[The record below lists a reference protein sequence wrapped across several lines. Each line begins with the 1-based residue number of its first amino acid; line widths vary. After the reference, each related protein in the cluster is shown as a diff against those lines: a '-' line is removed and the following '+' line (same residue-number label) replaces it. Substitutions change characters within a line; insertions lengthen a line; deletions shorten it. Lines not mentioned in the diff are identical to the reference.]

1 MDPETPRKFATTPG
15 TRDVLPPESTR
26 LLDVQAE
33 IRDRFKLFGFREV
46 VTPALKYSEVI
57 EEHGLR
63 DAAYK
68 LFDRDNQMLL
78 LRPEMTTPI
87 ARLVAQRLAGSPE
100 PHKLSYVLPA
110 YRRTSV
116 GRGQSAEL
124 YQAGVEVVGS
134 ASAREDSATIAL
146 LVDVLESLGLSAP
159 SDFAVVLGQSAF
171 YSGYL
176 RRVAPDAATTVTA
189 ALAGK
194 DLVAVEAIARDLPAA
209 AAAGVRGI
217 PRLVGPAT
225 DGSLVEEAGRF
236 AVGEEA
242 GAALENLR
250 EILRHLGAHGAL
262 DAVILDLGLIG
273 RHEYYTGVVY
283 EAYAAGLGFTIA
295 NGGRYDN
302 LLKRFGKAMPATGFA
317 IYLERLLSV
326 LPAEEPSPL
335 LVLVGGDLDG
345 IEAAAALRENGVP
358 VLHLSE
364 DLAPEAAAEYARSV
378 DAAWISYPAK
388 AGVKLAAVDPP
399 GEFVFMDA
407 RAVAESALRGA
418 GLPAG
423 VVRENGRKLV
433 YRQGDMEFIV
443 SRPSD
448 VPVFVEYGAADVGIV
463 GKDVLEEQ
471 GPNVVELRD
480 LGTGA
485 CRMIL
490 AAPEAG
496 AEEVRRAIRHA
507 EVVRVATKFPNTARR
522 YFERM
527 GRQAEVIELHGS
539 IELAPLVGLAD
550 CIVDLT

>member
-1 MDPETPRKFATTPG
+1 MNRETPRKFATTPG

-26 LLDVQAE
+26 LLEVQAE

-46 VTPALKYSEVI
+46 VTPVLEYSEVI

-63 DAAYK
+63 DASYK
-68 LFDRDNQMLL
+68 LFDQDNQMVL

-87 ARLVAQRLAGSPE
+87 ARLVAQRLANDPP

-110 YRRTSV
+110 YRRASV

-134 ASAREDSATIAL
+134 ASPREDAATIAL
-146 LVDVLESLGLSAP
+146 LVDVLESLGLEAP

-176 RRVAPDAATTVTA
+176 RHVAPDAATTVTA
-189 ALAGK
+189 ALAAK
-194 DLVAVEAIARDLPAA
+194 DLVAVDAIARDLPAD

-225 DGSLVEEAGRF
+225 EGSLVEEAGRF

-242 GAALENLR
+242 VAALENLR
-250 EILRHLGAHGAL
+250 EILRHLEAHGAL

-302 LLKRFGKAMPATGFA
+302 LLKRFGKELPATGFA

-326 LPAEEPSPL
+326 LPEEDPSPL

-345 IEAAAALRENGVP
+345 IEAAAELRENGVP

-407 RAVAESALRGA
+407 RAVAEAV
-418 GLPAG
+418 LP
-423 VVRENGRKLV
+423 
-433 YRQGDMEFIV
+433 
-443 SRPSD
+443 
-448 VPVFVEYGAADVGIV
+448 
-463 GKDVLEEQ
+463 
-471 GPNVVELRD
+471 
-480 LGTGA
+480 
-485 CRMIL
+485 
-490 AAPEAG
+490 
-496 AEEVRRAIRHA
+496 
-507 EVVRVATKFPNTARR
+507 
-522 YFERM
+522 
-527 GRQAEVIELHGS
+527 
-539 IELAPLVGLAD
+539 
-550 CIVDLT
+550 